1 MSQIITSIKQANDWL
16 ASVGEKRHVFKSLKS
31 AQVTVAQT
39 EARTAAKTVTSP
51 NTVAPKAVVTVGELK
66 AAISA
71 EKNPGAR
78 IDMLES
84 LRSHLV
90 TAISA
95 NKADMVR
102 GTELRRELQ
111 RIEKQAAYERMA
123 EATESPAAAKARR
136 IREFANE

>member
-1 MSQIITSIKQANDWL
+1 MSDIKTIREANDYL
-16 ASVGEKRHVFKSLKS
+16 ASVGEKRHVFKNLKS
-31 AQVTVAQT
+31 AQVTVEQV
-39 EARTAAKTVTSP
+39 RKRIAAKTVTLP
-51 NTVAPKAVVTVGELK
+51 AAVAPKAALTTVGELK
-66 AAISA
+66 AAIFA